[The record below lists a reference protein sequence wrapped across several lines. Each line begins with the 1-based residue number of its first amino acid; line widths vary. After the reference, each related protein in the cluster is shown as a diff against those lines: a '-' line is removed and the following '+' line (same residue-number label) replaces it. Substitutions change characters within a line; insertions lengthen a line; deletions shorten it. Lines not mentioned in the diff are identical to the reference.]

1 MLRVSSKLTSQ
12 CSRIRGK
19 MLVHSAVNIN
29 VIFDIQ
35 TRAGDSSPFFSPHY
49 KDSLKAL
56 KRSKQIIYNKQKTYL
71 SPNKSL
77 NFCSTVFLFPFF
89 SFSVFGGEEGE
100 LDGEEEEEEETL
112 GSRLRREETWGE

>member
-12 CSRIRGK
+12 YSRIRGK

-89 SFSVFGGEEGE
+89 LSVFFGGEEGE
-100 LDGEEEEEEETL
+100 LDGEEEEEETL

>member
-1 MLRVSSKLTSQ
+1 MN
-12 CSRIRGK
+12 
-19 MLVHSAVNIN
+19 SAVNIN

-77 NFCSTVFLFPFF
+77 NFCSTFFLFPFF
-89 SFSVFGGEEGE
+89 LSVFLGGGGGVGWGGGGGGGDAWQQAKEGR
-100 LDGEEEEEEETL
+100 DVGRVK
-112 GSRLRREETWGE
+112 S

>member
-12 CSRIRGK
+12 YSRIRGK
-19 MLVHSAVNIN
+19 MLVHSAVNID

-89 SFSVFGGEEGE
+89 LSVFFGGRR
-100 LDGEEEEEEETL
+100 
-112 GSRLRREETWGE
+112 GSWMGRRRRRRRLAAG